1 MGRSPFDQTG
11 ETNTPSAVIPS
22 SGDRPALSFDELE
35 ELLAA
40 EGFHDAEEMS

>member
-1 MGRSPFDQTG
+1 MERVAVTDQ
-11 ETNTPSAVIPS
+11 SAASIPS
-22 SGDRPALSFDELE
+22 SGERPLISFDELE